1 MGADPRLPAETDA
14 AGESPPAMLACPNCA
29 QLVAVGS
36 PYCPHCCGADGRR
49 GALVRGGL
57 LGWIFGFLT
66 GGLAS
71 AAWSSF
77 VGPEQTTWTPVLM
90 TTFGCAAAGIVIGMA
105 VNWRR

>member
-1 MGADPRLPAETDA
+1 MRANEHSPVGIGADGEPLPA
-14 AGESPPAMLACPNCA
+14 MVACPSCER
-29 QLVAVGS
+29 LVPAGS
-36 PYCPHCCGADGRR
+36 AYCPHCCGEDGRR
-49 GALVRGGL
+49 GALVRGGM

-77 VGPEQTTWTPVLM
+77 VGPEQTTWTPVLL